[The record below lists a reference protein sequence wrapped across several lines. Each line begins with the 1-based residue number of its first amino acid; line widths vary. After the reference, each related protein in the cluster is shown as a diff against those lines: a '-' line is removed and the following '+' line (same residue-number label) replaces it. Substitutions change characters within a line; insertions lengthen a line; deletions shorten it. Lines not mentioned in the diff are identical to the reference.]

1 MSENSTTYTCAADS
15 TSVWNPIGT
24 HGLGSATAVR
34 SGEAFGAFSFITRGF
49 AFVIVFPVVRGTDC
63 GGGPQLIMS
72 VRHIGGATWCPICP
86 PPTRPWLIDRTPALL
101 KVITITLPFSP
112 WAFCAFCNCKLWA
125 ETGNP
130 GGLDIKR
137 SNKHTPKMVAN
148 NWNFGQN

>member
-101 KVITITLPFSP
+101 KVITICLLFLLGLSMPSAIVSYGLRRLT
-112 WAFCAFCNCKLWA
+112 
-125 ETGNP
+125 
-130 GGLDIKR
+130 LDIKR
-137 SNKHTPKMVAN
+137 SNKHTHKMVAN